1 MANTVNQ
8 ANYLFNEGHRRSTI
22 SKSGSPKKNIMGTP
36 DIMLQKSHHLL
47 SKNIGNI
54 ESMSSLAIYSPN
66 LRASRIM
73 DDRLKSR
80 VVMMPTI
87 KGIFQRKQEG
97 QSHDEFIKRF

>member
-22 SKSGSPKKNIMGTP
+22 SKTGSPKKNIGTP
-36 DIMLQKSHHLL
+36 DIQLQKSHHLL

-66 LRASRIM
+66 LGASRII
-73 DDRLKSR
+73 DDRRKSR

-87 KGIFQRKQEG
+87 KGIFQRK
-97 QSHDEFIKRF
+97 